1 MVKKTEDIIKNC
13 LELYNDLDLTYVK
26 TWKEKHGGAKAMGFL
41 PIYVPREIIYAAK
54 ILPVGL
60 MGAGDRMEI
69 IKGDAY
75 YQSYICHIPRSL
87 VELALSNKLNALDGM
102 LCPSICDVIRNLSG
116 VWQILF
122 PDRYVKYFDFP
133 QNFDSSIGGEFY
145 KNDLTTFKADLE
157 RLSGKTISDAA
168 LKASIALYNENR
180 GLVNDLY
187 DLRSDKPWLV
197 PTYELYLLLRAGNI
211 LDVKEHNEMLREY
224 MTAVQEMTRPEL
236 DNIRV
241 VLEGAFC
248 EQPPL
253 GLIRTLERAGC
264 YIVDDD
270 FVLCSRWLLKDV
282 SLDGDP
288 IEALVTAFLK
298 DSTYSSA
305 KYEYHI
311 ADKGQRLIE
320 KVRKRK
326 ADGVIFACPSFCD
339 PALLDRPIF
348 QEALD
353 AAGIA
358 HTSFQYAENT
368 GQFQVIKEQT
378 GTFSDSIKL
387 WSSV

>member
-1 MVKKTEDIIKNC
+1 MAKKTEDIIQEC
-13 LELYNDLDLTYVK
+13 LELYNDLDLSYVK
-26 TWKEKHGGAKAMGFL
+26 TWKELHNDAKAIGFL
-41 PIYVPREIIYAAK
+41 PIYVPREIIHAAGM
-54 ILPVGL
+54 LPVGV
-60 MGAGDRMEI
+60 MGAGDLMEI

-87 VELALSNKLNALDGM
+87 VELALSGKLNVLDGM

-122 PDRYVKYFDFP
+122 PDKYVKYFDFP
-133 QNFDSSIGGEFY
+133 QNFEPSVGGEFY
-145 KNDLTTFKADLE
+145 KKELEAFKSDLE
-157 RLSGKTISDAA
+157 RLGGKTISEAS
-168 LKASIALYNENR
+168 LKASIALYNANLR
-180 GLVNDLY
+180 LVNELY
-187 DLRSDKPWLV
+187 DLRAAKPWLV
-197 PTYELYLLLRAGNI
+197 PTYELYLLLRAGNV
-211 LDVKEHNEMLREY
+211 LDVKEHNEMLRAY
-224 MTAVQEMTRPEL
+224 ISDVQKMTRPEL

-282 SLDGDP
+282 SLEGDP
-288 IEALVTAFLK
+288 IEALVGAFLK

-311 ADKGQRLIE
+311 ADKGQRLVE
-320 KVRKRK
+320 KVLKRK

-358 HTSFQYAENT
+358 HTSFQYTENT

-387 WSSV
+387 WSAV